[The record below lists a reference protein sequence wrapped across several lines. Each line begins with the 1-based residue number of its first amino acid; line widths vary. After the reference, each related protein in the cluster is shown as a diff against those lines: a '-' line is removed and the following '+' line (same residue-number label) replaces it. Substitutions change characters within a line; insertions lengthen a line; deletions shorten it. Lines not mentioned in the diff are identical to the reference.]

1 VYCSL
6 KVQGWT
12 VESRGASLEFRTDL
26 QYFNEMIV
34 SWPVQLA
41 LTLLYLGL
49 AVLVFTHAARA
60 FDDPHRAIKASVLAL
75 GVFIV
80 LTWVVGEVVWLKVVV
95 IFWLGALVF
104 YYAMRAVTAARPG
117 PPDPDA
123 QERGAALESVLGVL
137 EQERREGA
145 APAVTPDRP

>member
-1 VYCSL
+1 
-6 KVQGWT
+6 
-12 VESRGASLEFRTDL
+12 LEFRTDL

-49 AVLVFTHAARA
+49 AALVFKHASRA
-60 FDDPHRAIKASVLAL
+60 FDKPHRGIKASVVAL
-75 GVFIV
+75 GVFIA

-95 IFWLGALVF
+95 VLWLGALGV
-104 YYAMRAVTAARPG
+104 YYMMRAVTAARPG

-145 APAVTPDRP
+145 PSAVTPDRP